1 MQVMNCLIVEDEPLA
16 ADVIRDYVA
25 QVPGLAL
32 VGICDDVFSAME
44 IMRSSKVDVLFL
56 DINLPGLNG
65 LDFIRT
71 LQTRPHII
79 LTTAY
84 HQHAVEGFNLNVV
97 DYLLK
102 PVEFS
107 RFLQAVNKIFD
118 RMEVPVI
125 PQLSKPER
133 KHFYFSADRK
143 KVKVYADE
151 IIYIE
156 SLRDY
161 IKIHT
166 VDQSLITK
174 LSISDAEQLL
184 EGFGFIRVHKSFIV
198 NIDRITAYNATDIEL
213 KNVRVVIGRT
223 YSEMVAR
230 RLESLNQH

>member
-1 MQVMNCLIVEDEPLA
+1 MNCLIVEDEPLA

-25 QVPGLAL
+25 QVPGLSL
-32 VGICDDVFSAME
+32 SGICDDVFSAME
-44 IMRSSKVDVLFL
+44 VMRSARIDILFL

-65 LDFIRT
+65 LDFIKT
-71 LQTRPHII
+71 LQARPHII

-107 RFLQAVNKIFD
+107 RFLQAVNKVFN
-118 RMEVPVI
+118 RMEVPVVT
-125 PQLSKPER
+125 PQPVKPER
-133 KHFYFSADRK
+133 KHFYFSSDRK

-174 LSISDAEQLL
+174 ISISDAEQML
-184 EGFGFIRVHKSFIV
+184 EGYGFIRVHKSFIV